1 MTVREEVL
9 RLLSGSPE
17 LYAYLLTV
25 RKNYGLPTM
34 PHHRRCARLAHGKG
48 AALRTLGGA

>member
-34 PHHRRCARLAHGKG
+34 PTSSPVRPPRSRKRRSS
-48 AALRTLGGA
+48 